1 MRRGDGAWGWL
12 SRRASVEVTAK
23 DAAEGQL
30 AGAAGEAG
38 ARANRID
45 GNLVSLTSP
54 DSEAAEQY
62 RLLFH
67 RLRRAGEDEGGALR
81 VIAVTSATDGE
92 GKSLTAANLALIAA
106 MERVSERVLL
116 VDADLRRPS
125 LHALF
130 GVPVGPGLLELV
142 RGEVTAAAAVRSLG
156 GCGLALLTAGALS
169 GAREG
174 ISAITGTALERV
186 IGALR
191 QEFDAV
197 YLDVPPLLSCADGAF
212 LAGVSDGA
220 LIVVRAF
227 QTSRQVVAQAV
238 ETLGKARLL
247 GCVLNG
253 VEARRQTGRG

>member
-1 MRRGDGAWGWL
+1 MRKEMNDAL
-12 SRRASVEVTAK
+12 NAIVK
-23 DAAEGQL
+23 D
-30 AGAAGEAG
+30 
-38 ARANRID
+38 
-45 GNLVSLTSP
+45 LTELP
-54 DSEAAEQY
+54 
-62 RLLFH
+62 
-67 RLRRAGEDEGGALR
+67 GG
-81 VIAVTSATDGE
+81 TDIQI
-92 GKSLTAANLALIAA
+92 SMHA
-106 MERVSERVLL
+106 MEL
-116 VDADLRRPS
+116 
-125 LHALF
+125 
-130 GVPVGPGLLELV
+130 
-142 RGEVTAAAAVRSLG
+142 
-156 GCGLALLTAGALS
+156 
-169 GAREG
+169 